1 MGAAAAAGAV
11 WPLTSLCASLP
22 CVLLTCMPPHD
33 TPTSAA
39 GHEYSPESESCVECP
54 AGTQRKVGREDA
66 CVPW

>member
-11 WPLTSLCASLP
+11 WPLTGLCASSA
-22 CVLLTCMPPHD
+22 CVPPHD
-33 TPTSAA
+33 APAFAA

-54 AGTQRKVGREDA
+54 AGTQRKVEREDV